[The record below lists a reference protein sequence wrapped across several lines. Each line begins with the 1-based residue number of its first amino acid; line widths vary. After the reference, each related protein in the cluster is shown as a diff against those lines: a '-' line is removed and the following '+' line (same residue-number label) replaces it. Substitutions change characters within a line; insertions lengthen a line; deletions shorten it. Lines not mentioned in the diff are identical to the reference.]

1 MSATTETAI
10 LPQIEGEFAHS
21 HALVIGISAYTNDIT
36 PLHSAAAD
44 ASRLAKILEQKHG
57 YSVTL
62 LTDAQA
68 NKAGLKQA
76 LAALAT
82 QVGSQDR
89 LLVYYAGHGQTDQS
103 QDGDEALNLIP
114 QDADRRNTESWL
126 PYSEVIETLDQLNC
140 RHFLFILDCCFAG
153 SVRGTNMGKAKQRDL
168 MVMPKKL
175 YFERYTRFIKDP
187 AWQVLTSSAGDQTSS
202 DAPFDELAGNPE
214 HSPFAEALFTALE
227 GNFAGLVRNDGVITA
242 TDLYSYLR
250 DQVETSSLAGNR
262 RQTPQIWPLA
272 KQDKG
277 EYVFLAPGRS
287 PYDLPHNP
295 QLTPENNPYLGLRAF
310 TENEHTLFFGRSFE
324 TNRLMFTVNSA
335 PLTIVSGPSGSGKTS
350 LVLAGLLPQLR
361 ADTETPRTILAP
373 ITLGENPFD
382 QIAALDLPE
391 AAPDGLLSRV
401 AARWSRDRG
410 QLSAHIDAWAS
421 ANPGKQL
428 VLVLDQF
435 EALCANN
442 QPGSQAGDAVTD
454 LADALSKHS
463 DVVRIVGIIR
473 SDALELFTKVHLT
486 NDSPLTAHWK
496 PENIVPVSGT
506 VSTDRLREMIVGPA
520 SERVLFFE
528 NDALV
533 NQIANSVA
541 GNPGTLPV
549 LSLVLSA
556 TYLNYIKRAP
566 IDRTIIASDYY
577 VETDSPLN
585 GTERALLAHAN
596 NIYNQLRTA
605 VDDQIGNQRAEQLL
619 LRMVNIDTDPPSLRQ
634 VYYSYQPS
642 PKTYFS
648 NDKELDYAG
657 DVYEAMRALLE
668 RLISER
674 LVVGGG
680 DSKGAYVV
688 PAHVALVQKWDQMTG
703 WLRSA
708 HDDLALQRRLF
719 PSAAQW
725 KSQASAAKNRR
736 QRWRA
741 TGQLWLEDNSD
752 FERASVTRRAKNSW
766 MNQLEREFIDS
777 SQGEQA
783 RRKRW
788 RRISLISTI
797 AVLSVLLV
805 AAVALII
812 YSNGLEQSSRVQRLM
827 FASNNP
833 PAGASADAPFLL
845 AAEAV
850 VRGASSGVSETLQLE
865 AQQNLRNL
873 LARPDVVA
881 PISTTLDVEEAVFS
895 PSTNVVLLRGASTA
909 RLWSLDTG
917 TITMLA
923 NQVNTAHFSPDGNS
937 ILTVE
942 NDNTAHL
949 RDLNGTEL
957 AHFAAGHEINTAIV
971 LADNQ
976 TVLSADLGNMM
987 QQWSID
993 GQPQGEATPLNETD
1007 YPGAPRID
1015 DLIGSPTQ
1023 AQAVLLMT
1031 DGPAWLWTANAN
1043 AVQLGEE
1050 NEANLTAENA
1060 AFSPDGKILAVG
1072 FNNGRIELWDTAQPE
1087 KTPTVLAG
1095 HFSWINNLEF
1105 SPDGTKLISAS
1116 ADRTARIWSV
1126 DGTPI
1131 ASLNDHTD
1139 AVLNAHFSKDGSTII
1154 TASTDDTAR
1163 LWSLDGYQQ
1172 LVFRHTAPVDEAW
1185 CSPDGKYVFSVL
1197 TDGRAQL
1204 WQAHPHI
1211 PGLVRTDEAAIDSLV
1226 LASDGKEFLTSSDNI
1241 ATLWSLSGGQ
1251 NASFSLDTS
1260 ILSAETSRDGERV
1273 LVVTDEGPELLDRT
1287 GTKLATLVDG
1297 NESMRNAHFSP
1308 DGQAIV
1314 TAEGYEARIWD
1325 RDGKL
1330 LSSLVGHEFWVNTA
1344 EFSPDGQHIVTASD
1358 DHTAK
1363 VWDRSGK
1370 LLATLQGH
1378 SGAVQRAIFS
1388 PNGQHI
1394 ATLSYDNTVRLW
1406 DLAGHELHSLPQG
1419 SLPWLATFSPDG
1431 KWLAVSNEGN
1441 TVQLWN
1447 LDAPET
1453 PIALK
1458 GHTLPVTVVR
1468 FSPDSQSVLTG
1479 SDDRTVRLW
1488 NLQGSETMLL
1498 RGASD
1503 TVTGAVFVPGGEN
1516 NAAASIIT
1524 SSFDGAI
1531 RTYPLDREALLSQ
1544 AACRVNSQINPAVL
1558 KSLINDISNN
1568 NPEFDYSTYS
1578 CPLALG
1584 Q

>member
-1 MSATTETAI
+1 MTATTEKEF

-21 HALVIGISAYTNDIT
+21 WALVIGISAYTNDIT
-36 PLHSAAAD
+36 PLHSAASD
-44 ASRLAKILEQKHG
+44 AGRLASILEQKHG

-68 NKAGLKQA
+68 SKAGLRQA
-76 LAALAT
+76 LAGLAT
-82 QVGSQDR
+82 QVGPQDR
-89 LLVYYAGHGQTDQS
+89 LLVYYAGHGQTDQT
-103 QDGDEALNLIP
+103 QDGEEALNLIP
-114 QDADRRNTESWL
+114 QDADRTHTEGWL
-126 PYSEVIETLDQLNC
+126 PYSEVIETLDQLTC

-153 SVRGTNMGKAKQRDL
+153 SVRGTNMGQAKQRDL

-187 AWQVLTSSAGDQTSS
+187 AWQVLTSSAADQTSS

-227 GNFAGLVRNDGVITA
+227 GNYPGLVRDDGVITA

-250 DQVETSSLAGNR
+250 DQVETSSMSSNR

-277 EYVFLAPGRS
+277 EYVFLAPGHS
-287 PYDLPHNP
+287 PFDLPHNP
-295 QLTPENNPYLGLRAF
+295 KLTPENNPYLGLRAF
-310 TENEHTLFFGRSFE
+310 TENEHTLFFGRSSE
-324 TNRLMFTVNSA
+324 TNYLMLVVRTT
-335 PLTIVSGPSGSGKTS
+335 PLTIVSGPTGSGKTS

-361 ADTETPRTILAP
+361 ADTDTPRTILTPVAF
-373 ITLGENPFD
+373 GENPFD
-382 QIAALDLPE
+382 QLAALDLP
-391 AAPDGLLSRV
+391 AAEKESFLGRV
-401 AARWSRDRG
+401 AARWTNDRG
-410 QLSAHIDAWAS
+410 PLSARIDAWVS

-428 VLVLDQF
+428 VLVLDQL

-442 QPGSQAGDAVTD
+442 QPGSQAGDAATD
-454 LADALSKHS
+454 LAEALSKHA
-463 DVVRIVGIIR
+463 DILRVVGIIR
-473 SDALELFTKVHLT
+473 SDALDLFSKVHLT

-496 PENIVPVSGT
+496 PENIVPVSGS

-541 GNPGTLPV
+541 GNPGALPV

-556 TYLNYIKRAP
+556 TYLNYIKRVP
-566 IDRTIIASDYY
+566 IDRTIITTDY
-577 VETDSPLN
+577 DDMSSPLN
-585 GTERALLAHAN
+585 GTERALLAHADS
-596 NIYNQLRTA
+596 IYDQLRTA
-605 VDDQIGNQRAEQLL
+605 VDNQIGRQHAEQLL
-619 LRMVNIDTDPPSLRQ
+619 LRMVNIDTDPPTLRQ

-648 NDKELDYAG
+648 NNKELDYAG

-680 DSKGAYVV
+680 ESKGAYVV
-688 PAHVALVQKWDQMTG
+688 PAHVALVQKWDQMAG
-703 WLRSA
+703 WLRNA

-725 KSQASAAKNRR
+725 KSQADAARNRR

-752 FERASVTRRAKNSW
+752 FERASVTRRARNSW
-766 MNQLEREFIDS
+766 MNQLEREFIDT
-777 SQGEQA
+777 SQSEQA

-788 RRISLISTI
+788 RRMSLIATF

-805 AAVALII
+805 AAIALIV
-812 YSNGLEQSSRVQRLM
+812 YSNELEQSSRVQRLM

-833 PAGASADAPFLL
+833 PTGAAADAPFLL

-850 VRGASSGVSETLQLE
+850 VRSASSGVSETLQLQ

-873 LARPDVVA
+873 LARPEVVS
-881 PISTTLDVEEAVFS
+881 PITSTLGVEEAIFS
-895 PSTNVVLLRGASTA
+895 PTTNAVLLRGTSTA
-909 RLWSLDTG
+909 RLWSLDSN
-917 TITMLA
+917 TIITLA
-923 NQVNTAHFSPDGNS
+923 DQVKTAHFSPDGKN

-949 RDLNGTEL
+949 RDLDGKEL

-971 LADNQ
+971 LAGNQ
-976 TVLSADLGNMM
+976 TVLSADFGNTM
-987 QQWSID
+987 QQWSLD
-993 GQPQGEATPLNETD
+993 GQPQGEATQIDEAGNPD
-1007 YPGAPRID
+1007 APAID
-1015 DLIGSPTQ
+1015 DVIGSPTQ
-1023 AQAVLLMT
+1023 AQAVVLM
-1031 DGPAWLWTANAN
+1031 DSGPAWLWTAGAD
-1043 AVQLGEE
+1043 AVPLEE
-1050 NEANLTAENA
+1050 ESDSNLTAENA
-1060 AFSPDGKILAVG
+1060 AFSPDGKLLAVG
-1072 FNNGRIELWDTAQPE
+1072 YNNGKIELWDTAQPE
-1087 KTPTVLAG
+1087 KAPDVLAG
-1095 HFSWINNLEF
+1095 HFGWINNLEF
-1105 SPDGTKLISAS
+1105 SPDGATLLSAS
-1116 ADRTARIWSV
+1116 ADRTARLWSV

-1139 AVLNAHFSKDGSTII
+1139 AVLSAHFSKDGNTII

-1163 LWSLDGYQQ
+1163 MWSLDGNAQ

-1197 TDGRAQL
+1197 TDGSAQL
-1204 WQAHPHI
+1204 WQAHPYI
-1211 PGLVRTDEAAIDSLV
+1211 PGLVRVSENIIENVALTPDS
-1226 LASDGKEFLTSSDNI
+1226 KELLTIGDTT
-1241 ATLWSLSGGQ
+1241 ATLWSLSGGKS
-1251 NASFSLDTS
+1251 ASFTLNAP
-1260 ILSAETSRDGERV
+1260 ILSAEMSRDGARL
-1273 LVVTDEGPELLDRT
+1273 LVVTDEGPELLDRN
-1287 GTKLATLVDG
+1287 GSKLGTLVDSD
-1297 NESMRNAHFSP
+1297 ESMSNAQFSP
-1308 DGQAIV
+1308 DGQVIV
-1314 TAEGYEARIWD
+1314 TSEGYGARIWD

-1330 LSSLVGHEFWVNTA
+1330 LTSLLGHEFWVNDA
-1344 EFSPDGQHIVTASD
+1344 EFSPDGQQIVTASD
-1358 DHTAK
+1358 DHTAR
-1363 VWDRSGK
+1363 VWDRGGK

-1378 SGAVQRAIFS
+1378 GGAVERAIFS
-1388 PNGQHI
+1388 PDGQHI
-1394 ATLSYDNTVRLW
+1394 ATLSIDNTVRLW
-1406 DLAGHELHSLPQG
+1406 DPTGHELRSLPQG
-1419 SLPWLATFSPDG
+1419 SQPREAVFSPDG
-1431 KWLAVSNEGN
+1431 KWLAVSTESNS
-1441 TVQLWN
+1441 VQLWN
-1447 LDAPET
+1447 LASPET

-1479 SDDRTVRLW
+1479 SDDRTARLW
-1488 NLQGSETMLL
+1488 NLQGSEIMLL

-1503 TVTGAVFVPGGEN
+1503 SVSGAVFVPGGEN
-1516 NAAASIIT
+1516 NAAVSIIT
-1524 SSFDGAI
+1524 GSFDGAL
-1531 RTYPLDREALLSQ
+1531 RFYPLEREALLRQ
-1544 AACRVNSQINPAVL
+1544 AACRVNSKLSTAVL
-1558 KSLINDISNN
+1558 RPLINDITNTS
-1568 NPEFDYSTYS
+1568 PEFDYSTYS